1 MLYMNQSVDLISYD
15 LVFKYMGLKK
25 KIRNIENIQI

>member
-1 MLYMNQSVDLISYD
+1 MLYMNQSVNCISYD

>member
-1 MLYMNQSVDLISYD
+1 MLYMNQSVNRISYD
-15 LVFKYMGLKK
+15 LVFKYMGFKK